1 MATRNTKRNKNP
13 GHGFYLTNDDGEY
26 DGLGNDRGGK
36 PKLSHMSEFDRDIL
50 DRTVHIPD
58 LEFLFTLKQVG
69 TMLAMSSDTLRK
81 RILFF
86 TGRSVGRPKPRE
98 IVTVN
103 VAPSLT
109 DLPMWRVTETEF
121 RRYLV
126 VIGART
132 Y

>member
-1 MATRNTKRNKNP
+1 MATRNTKRNKSP

-58 LEFLFTLKQVG
+58 IEFLFTLKQVCN
-69 TMLAMSSDTLRK
+69 MLAMSYGTMSK

-86 TGRSVGRPKPRE
+86 MGRSVGKPRPKE
-98 IVTVN
+98 IVAVN
-103 VAPSLT
+103 VAPSPS
-109 DLPMWRVTETEF
+109 DAPMWRVTETEF

-126 VIGART
+126 AIGART